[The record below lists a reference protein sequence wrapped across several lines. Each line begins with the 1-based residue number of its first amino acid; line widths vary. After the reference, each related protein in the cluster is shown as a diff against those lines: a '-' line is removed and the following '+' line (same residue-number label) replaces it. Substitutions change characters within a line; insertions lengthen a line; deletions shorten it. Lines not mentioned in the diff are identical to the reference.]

1 MKVFTAKKESLLG
14 ELECAERLCRATHC
28 NADIYSF
35 NGADAPHLL
44 EEVCRLRKESYQGVG
59 VELDDGTGG
68 SLADRD
74 GTYHQLIV
82 WDRER
87 GEVMG
92 GYRYA
97 VGCEKR
103 VERLSLSRYMY
114 LSREFIERYLPRGI
128 ELGRSFVSSR
138 YQCGDN
144 RLTIYALDALWEGLA
159 EVVRRERVEYL
170 FGRVTLYDTLG
181 AKARNILVGY
191 MQYASPL
198 QEQLMVAR
206 APYKVGISRRR
217 YSEIFVGD
225 TVQDNY
231 KILLSLMRDMGRRIP
246 PIISSYLRLSPT
258 LKLFDS
264 YKNYDLGGVIESA
277 IMLTVSEFYESVKNR
292 YNI

>member
-1 MKVFTAKKESLLG
+1 M
-14 ELECAERLCRATHC
+14 
-28 NADIYSF
+28 
-35 NGADAPHLL
+35 
-44 EEVCRLRKESYQGVG
+44 G

-128 ELGRSFVSSR
+128 ELGRSFVSPR

-191 MQYASPL
+191 MQYTSPL

-206 APYKVGISRRR
+206 APYKVGLSRRR

-264 YKNYDLGGVIESA
+264 YKNYDLGGVVESA